1 MLVRLEPLQSGRD
14 TEIDM
19 IEREME
25 GGVVVIQP
33 LDVHEHYSD
42 KRLGG
47 LLGVEEDIEVQQ
59 LGAYTFGGTQ
69 RVRSCPTRALLS
81 TMICPVCMPKCSTTW

>member
-1 MLVRLEPLQSGRD
+1 MLMRLEPLNSGRE

-33 LDVHEHYSD
+33 LEVHEHYTD
-42 KRLGG
+42 EFADG
-47 LLGVEEDIEVQQ
+47 LVTVDEDVQ
-59 LGAYTFGGTQ
+59 
-69 RVRSCPTRALLS
+69 VRDLPKARRAA
-81 TMICPVCMPKCSTTW
+81 KE

>member
-1 MLVRLEPLQSGRD
+1 MIDRLAPLESGRD

-33 LDVHEHYSD
+33 PEVHEQISA
-42 KRLGG
+42 
-47 LLGVEEDIEVQQ
+47 EEHVD
-59 LGAYTFGGTQ
+59 
-69 RVRSCPTRALLS
+69 VREF
-81 TMICPVCMPKCSTTW
+81 PKPSVVPKA

>member
-1 MLVRLEPLQSGRD
+1 MIHRMEPLRSGRD

-33 LDVHEHYSD
+33 PEVHEHSSE
-42 KRLGG
+42 RAWGG
-47 LLGVEEDIEVQQ
+47 LIGIEEDVEVHS
-59 LGAYTFGGTQ
+59 LKATPSRG
-69 RVRSCPTRALLS
+69 
-81 TMICPVCMPKCSTTW
+81 PKV